1 VCLKATVLVCLMQA
15 LGCLLY
21 KLCFFVLPFG
31 ESAVAI
37 QSGQFTIPDNSR
49 YSPQLIA
56 LISAFT
62 SFSQFVT
69 DNMIFNEH
77 FLDQRACPSPHPIN
91 SILEH
96 WRNFAVVGGANRKGM

>member
-1 VCLKATVLVCLMQA
+1 MVLMQA

-37 QSGQFTIPDNSR
+37 QSGQFTVPDTSR

-56 LISAFT
+56 LISQFT
-62 SFSQFVT
+62 
-69 DNMIFNEH
+69 
-77 FLDQRACPSPHPIN
+77 FLFLFIMRTY
-91 SILEH
+91 
-96 WRNFAVVGGANRKGM
+96 